1 MGDGCFQMT
10 CQELITASTENI
22 PVKIVVFNNGNHGM
36 VRQWQ
41 KIFYNSKFSA
51 SELGHVVPDYVKL
64 AESMGAV
71 GLRMTKKSEV
81 KNVFSEMLK
90 INDRPVLIDCVVDP
104 EDMVFP
110 MVPAGGSNDQ
120 IILNEEDLKN
130 L

>member
-1 MGDGCFQMT
+1 MAQ
-10 CQELITASTENI
+10 
-22 PVKIVVFNNGNHGM
+22 
-36 VRQWQ
+36 
-41 KIFYNSKFSA
+41 
-51 SELGHVVPDYVKL
+51 
-64 AESMGAV
+64 
-71 GLRMTKKSEV
+71 

>member
-1 MGDGCFQMT
+1 
-10 CQELITASTENI
+10 
-22 PVKIVVFNNGNHGM
+22 M

-51 SELGHVVPDYVKL
+51 SELTHDTPDYVKL

-71 GLRMTKKSEV
+71 GLRMTKKDDV
-81 KNVFSEMLK
+81 KKVFSEMLK
-90 INDRPVLIDCVVDP
+90 TNDKPVLIECVVDP
-104 EDMVFP
+104 DDMVFP

-120 IILNEEDLKN
+120 IIMNKEDLKQ

>member
-1 MGDGCFQMT
+1 
-10 CQELITASTENI
+10 
-22 PVKIVVFNNGNHGM
+22 
-36 VRQWQ
+36 
-41 KIFYNSKFSA
+41 
-51 SELGHVVPDYVKL
+51 
-64 AESMGAV
+64 MGAV

-90 INDRPVLIDCVVDP
+90 INDKPVLIDCVVDP

-130 L
+130 LWVKEFYQFWLKINLVY

>member
-1 MGDGCFQMT
+1 MWFIYGSA
-10 CQELITASTENI
+10 L
-22 PVKIVVFNNGNHGM
+22 
-36 VRQWQ
+36 
-41 KIFYNSKFSA
+41 YNQIMY
-51 SELGHVVPDYVKL
+51 L
-64 AESMGAV
+64 
-71 GLRMTKKSEV
+71 KKSEV
-81 KNVFSEMLK
+81 KNVFTEMLK